1 MHPSRVFRRTRM
13 RRDSIQPGNPSFKVG
28 ARGRRILHTG
38 AWSLIAKAVA
48 AANLF
53 LTIPFVLQALGA
65 AQFGVWATL
74 VSLLAFA
81 GFLDFGLGNGAMNM
95 VAAAHG
101 RGDSS
106 DFGAIM
112 REARRALFIIA
123 VALATASILAL
134 PWIPWHRILGAPD
147 AMATSVRASVA
158 VVLLTVAI
166 AVPLNLANR
175 VQLGMGQGDR
185 AFRWQA
191 LGQALTACTVILLA
205 KAGARLE
212 YLVAAAVATPLLTS
226 IANNIQLWRNHP
238 AFDHANQKRDP
249 AIATAI
255 RNEGA
260 LFFCLQLAAILAY
273 SADLPLISALRG
285 PEDAGTYA
293 IVQRLFSI
301 IPMGLA
307 LIWAPLWPIYR
318 QALAAGDRDWV
329 NRTLRWS
336 TLTAVS
342 FAAVGGATITIGFNT
357 IETLWLKQPIYP
369 PAPLLIGFAAWAI
382 FEALGNSLATL
393 LNAAS
398 VLRFQVVIASAFALL
413 CIAGKFLALLNG
425 NMNWVPW
432 VTLVAWITC
441 VLLPLIIYNKKLHTL
456 VFARMH

>member
-1 MHPSRVFRRTRM
+1 M
-13 RRDSIQPGNPSFKVG
+13 RPGSTQLRVG

-38 AWSLIAKAVA
+38 AWSLIAKAAA

-53 LTIPFVLQALGA
+53 LTLPFVLHALGA
-65 AQFGVWATL
+65 TQFGVWATL
-74 VSLLAFA
+74 VSLVAFA

-106 DFGAIM
+106 DIGTIM
-112 REARRALFIIA
+112 REARRALFVIA

-158 VVLLTVAI
+158 VVLLTIAT

-191 LGQALTACTVILLA
+191 LGQALTACAVILLA
-205 KAGARLE
+205 KAGGGLE
-212 YLVAAAVATPLLTS
+212 YLVAAAVTTPLLAS
-226 IANNIQLWRNHP
+226 IANNIQLWRSHP
-238 AFDHANQKRDP
+238 TSDHANQKRNP

-260 LFFCLQLAAILAY
+260 LFFCLQLAATLAY
-273 SADLPLISALRG
+273 SADLPLISAIRG

-318 QALAAGDRDWV
+318 QALSAGDRDWV

-342 FAAVGGATITIGFNT
+342 FAAIGGTAISIFFNT

-369 PAPLLIGFAAWAI
+369 PTPLLIGFAAWAI

-398 VLRFQVVIASAFALL
+398 ILRFQVVIASTFAFC
-413 CIAGKFLALLNG
+413 CISGKFLALLNG
-425 NMNWVPW
+425 NINWMP
-432 VTLVAWITC
+432 WITLATWTTC
-441 VLLPLIIYNKKLHTL
+441 ALMPLIIYNKELYTL
-456 VFARMH
+456 VFTRTR